1 MSAGSGQS
9 AILIFTRTA
18 SEEAAH
24 KTFVQHGGKNSNRN
38 IAAQLIRQ
46 TIATA
51 RQTKLPVFVHNSD
64 AQHAP
69 TFGENLADALESV
82 FARGYERV
90 MVIGNDSP
98 GLKTATLLEANK
110 QLTQNPLVLGPS
122 TDGGVYLIGI
132 QQAAYQR
139 QAFLGLPWE
148 TAKLQH
154 AFEQY
159 LANHAI
165 QWLEPLQDLDH
176 AADFKAFLSKISYWN
191 PLKNWFQSIL
201 ASLRPLLIFE
211 LRNPLSVAFQGAT
224 LLRGPPV

>member
-1 MSAGSGQS
+1 MSAGFGPS

-24 KTFVQHGGKNSNRN
+24 KTFVQRAGKKSNRN
-38 IAAQLIRQ
+38 IAVQLIRQ

-51 RQTKLPVFVHNSD
+51 KRTKLPVFVHDSN
-64 AQHAP
+64 AQQAQ
-69 TFGENLADALESV
+69 TFGKNLADALESV

-98 GLKTATLLEANK
+98 KLKSSTLLESNK
-110 QLTQNPLVLGPS
+110 QLTHNPLVLGPS

-139 QAFLGLPWE
+139 QAFLELPWE
-148 TAKLQH
+148 TAKLQG

-159 LANHAI
+159 LSQHTI
-165 QWLEPLQDLDH
+165 QWLEPLCDLDH
-176 AADFKAFLSKISYWN
+176 AADFKAFLSKISHWN
-191 PLKNWFQSIL
+191 PLRSWFQSIL
-201 ASLRPLLIFE
+201 ASLRPLLVFE
-211 LRNPLSVAFQGAT
+211 LRKPLSVAFQGAT